1 MRKGAIG
8 FYTVRYVDVF
18 IKQGDVYNPMTD
30 AFPFTLSFSR
40 TTYKGVWNNTIP
52 TTKYMVLFL
61 KIAGGIFGLLVFWY
75 FKTVLT
81 NKYRRWI
88 RKKWWQG

>member
-8 FYTVRYVDVF
+8 FYAVRYIDVF

-30 AFPFTLSFSR
+30 AMPFTLSFSR

-52 TTKYMVLFL
+52 TTKYMKEFL
-61 KIAGGIFGLLVFWY
+61 KIAGGLFGLLVLCY
-75 FKTVLT
+75 FKVVLN
-81 NKYRRWI
+81 NKY
-88 RKKWWQG
+88 